1 MSSKQLQKIAQ
12 AKIWKFFGGI
22 KPKELKDTENCRIE
36 ELKLP
41 SLICLPIE
49 KHLGKDGEILVNVG
63 DHVKKGQPLTAT
75 TGRLV
80 PCHASTSGTITAIS
94 KELLPHPSGYTGLC
108 ITIKP
113 DGLDEEIDLAPL
125 PNWESMNSKE
135 LLARMHN
142 FGVEGLGG
150 AQFQTD
156 IKLKSA
162 LDESISGCNVLII
175 NGCECEPAITCD
187 DRIMQERASE
197 IALGIK
203 IFNKILNPKI
213 TLVAIENNKPKAI
226 SAMEQACAQV
236 ATVRVIPTVY
246 PSGSARNLIKIL
258 TGIEVPY
265 NAHTSECGIVVDNV
279 GTVLAVKEA
288 IVDGRPL
295 TSRVVTVTGNSL
307 KKKGNVR
314 VRLGTSVRFVLS
326 NYELNPEFHQRI
338 ILGGPMMGFTLPSID
353 VPITKSVNC
362 IMAPGS
368 NEIPRIKEPSNCI
381 RCGRCARVCPS
392 RLVPYQMYNQSKA
405 HNHAAAQMCGI
416 KDCTLC
422 GCCTYVCPSYIP
434 LTAQFRYEKA
444 VEKHIYDAEIRN
456 ERAKQRM
463 ENRNVRLAE
472 EEKARAKKKAEA
484 LARMK
489 AQKEAEKNMSPEELA
504 VARQKAIEEAKAK
517 ARERKAALM
526 AAKDATATAPNV
538 AAEDSKEALTVKR
551 IKDVERKAM
560 MVAKHQGHIETS
572 ILPKK
577 DDVETKVAKAQ
588 AEVVDVLPYALRTQ
602 AGVRDNVLNIKAN
615 HEPVIEN
622 ENHPLVGLEPDDSL
636 QNPAQKKVI
645 AQVLLS
651 HQEQKVENNT
661 LPQALKKK
669 TLRAKR

>member
-1 MSSKQLQKIAQ
+1 
-12 AKIWKFFGGI
+12 
-22 KPKELKDTENCRIE
+22 
-36 ELKLP
+36 
-41 SLICLPIE
+41 
-49 KHLGKDGEILVNVG
+49 
-63 DHVKKGQPLTAT
+63 
-75 TGRLV
+75 
-80 PCHASTSGTITAIS
+80 
-94 KELLPHPSGYTGLC
+94 
-108 ITIKP
+108 
-113 DGLDEEIDLAPL
+113 
-125 PNWESMNSKE
+125 
-135 LLARMHN
+135 
-142 FGVEGLGG
+142 
-150 AQFQTD
+150 
-156 IKLKSA
+156 
-162 LDESISGCNVLII
+162 
-175 NGCECEPAITCD
+175 
-187 DRIMQERASE
+187 
-197 IALGIK
+197 
-203 IFNKILNPKI
+203 
-213 TLVAIENNKPKAI
+213 
-226 SAMEQACAQV
+226 
-236 ATVRVIPTVY
+236 
-246 PSGSARNLIKIL
+246 
-258 TGIEVPY
+258 
-265 NAHTSECGIVVDNV
+265 
-279 GTVLAVKEA
+279 
-288 IVDGRPL
+288 
-295 TSRVVTVTGNSL
+295 
-307 KKKGNVR
+307 
-314 VRLGTSVRFVLS
+314 
-326 NYELNPEFHQRI
+326 
-338 ILGGPMMGFTLPSID
+338 MMGFTLPSID

-463 ENRNVRLAE
+463 ETRNVRLAE

-504 VARQKAIEEAKAK
+504 AARQKAIEEAKAK

-526 AAKDATATAPNV
+526 AAKDATATAQNV
-538 AAEDSKEALTVKR
+538 TAEDSKEALTVKR

>member
-1 MSSKQLQKIAQ
+1 MASKQLQKIAQ

-22 KPKELKDTENCRIE
+22 RPKELKDTENSRIE
-36 ELKLP
+36 DLKLP

-49 KHLGKDGEILVNVG
+49 KHLGKEGEILVNVG

-75 TGRLV
+75 AGRLV

-94 KELLPHPSGYTGLC
+94 RELLPHPSGYTGLC
-108 ITIKP
+108 ISIKP
-113 DGLDEEIDLAPL
+113 DGLDDEIEPAPL
-125 PNWESMNSKE
+125 QNWESMSNDSI
-135 LLARMHN
+135 LSRIHS
-142 FGVEGLGG
+142 FGIEGLGG

-162 LDESISGCNVLII
+162 LDESLTGCNVLII

-187 DRIMQERASE
+187 DRIMQEKASE
-197 IALGIK
+197 IAQGIK

-226 SAMEQACAQV
+226 SAMEQACAEV

-246 PSGSARNLIKIL
+246 PSGSARNLIRVL

-288 IVDGRPL
+288 VIDGRPL

-307 KKKGNVR
+307 KRKGNVR

-362 IMAPGS
+362 IMAPDS
-368 NEIPRIKEPSNCI
+368 VEIPRIKTPSNCI

-405 HNHAAAQMCGI
+405 HNHAAAQKCGI

-444 VEKHIYDAEIRN
+444 VEKHIYDAEVRN
-456 ERAKQRM
+456 ERARLRM
-463 ENRNVRLAE
+463 EARNNRLAE
-472 EEKARAKKKAEA
+472 EEKARAKKKTEA

-504 VARQKAIEEAKAK
+504 ASRQKAIEEAKQK
-517 ARERKAALM
+517 ARERKATLM
-526 AAKDATATAPNV
+526 ASKSATASEKVISSENSHE
-538 AAEDSKEALTVKR
+538 AATVQR
-551 IKDVERKAM
+551 IKDEQRKAM
-560 MVAKHQGHIETS
+560 MVAKHQGHLENS

-577 DDVETKVAKAQ
+577 DDVENKVARAQ
-588 AEVVDVLPYALRTQ
+588 VEVVDTLPYALRTQ
-602 AGVRDNVLNIKAN
+602 AGVRDSILSIRNYDVVNITNAL
-615 HEPVIEN
+615 
-622 ENHPLVGLEPDDSL
+622 HPLVGLEPDDSL
-636 QNPAQKKVI
+636 QNPTQKKVI
-645 AQVLLS
+645 PQVLLS
-651 HQEQKVENNT
+651 HQVQKAENNT

>member
-36 ELKLP
+36 DLKLP

-75 TGRLV
+75 NGRLV

-113 DGLDEEIDLAPL
+113 DGLDEEIDPAPL
-125 PNWESMNSKE
+125 PNWESMNSKD

-226 SAMEQACAQV
+226 SAMEQACAEV

-288 IVDGRPL
+288 VVDGRPL

-307 KKKGNVR
+307 KRKGKWSR
-314 VRLGTSVRFVLS
+314 G
-326 NYELNPEFHQRI
+326 NP
-338 ILGGPMMGFTLPSID
+338 
-353 VPITKSVNC
+353 
-362 IMAPGS
+362 
-368 NEIPRIKEPSNCI
+368 
-381 RCGRCARVCPS
+381 
-392 RLVPYQMYNQSKA
+392 
-405 HNHAAAQMCGI
+405 
-416 KDCTLC
+416 
-422 GCCTYVCPSYIP
+422 
-434 LTAQFRYEKA
+434 
-444 VEKHIYDAEIRN
+444 
-456 ERAKQRM
+456 
-463 ENRNVRLAE
+463 
-472 EEKARAKKKAEA
+472 
-484 LARMK
+484 
-489 AQKEAEKNMSPEELA
+489 
-504 VARQKAIEEAKAK
+504 
-517 ARERKAALM
+517 
-526 AAKDATATAPNV
+526 
-538 AAEDSKEALTVKR
+538 
-551 IKDVERKAM
+551 
-560 MVAKHQGHIETS
+560 
-572 ILPKK
+572 
-577 DDVETKVAKAQ
+577 
-588 AEVVDVLPYALRTQ
+588 
-602 AGVRDNVLNIKAN
+602 
-615 HEPVIEN
+615 
-622 ENHPLVGLEPDDSL
+622 
-636 QNPAQKKVI
+636 
-645 AQVLLS
+645 
-651 HQEQKVENNT
+651 
-661 LPQALKKK
+661 
-669 TLRAKR
+669 